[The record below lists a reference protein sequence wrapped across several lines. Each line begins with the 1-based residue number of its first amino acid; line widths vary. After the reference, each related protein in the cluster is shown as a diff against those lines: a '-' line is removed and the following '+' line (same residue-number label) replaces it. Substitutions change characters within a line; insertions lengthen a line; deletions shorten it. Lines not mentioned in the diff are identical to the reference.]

1 MINLKRQIPPKMCIL
16 LNKQG
21 EKLQLTASS
30 DLDLSLRSSAV
41 GSERLNLLHDVHS
54 VNYLTEHNVMSI
66 QMRSGDLPITRDTH
80 SYGGN
85 EELRTVG
92 VGTRVRHGK
101 QSSSVVTHNEAL
113 ISELGSVD
121 GLASVAI
128 EVLPLT
134 CPTHAYRNISS
145 LEHESGNHS
154 VEDRVLVAK
163 ILTLSSLSLL
173 SGAEGTEVLGS
184 LGNDISAQ
192 LPMKMKTKCHLKDN
206 ATHVL
211 SIGREVHVHQWV
223 LRASGKS
230 TEDTRRHSSRRRSEF
245 RESKHRCSE

>member
-54 VNYLTEHNVMSI
+54 VNHLTEHNVMSI

-80 SYGGN
+80 SYGGD

-101 QSSSVVTHNEAL
+101 
-113 ISELGSVD
+113 
-121 GLASVAI
+121 
-128 EVLPLT
+128 
-134 CPTHAYRNISS
+134 
-145 LEHESGNHS
+145 
-154 VEDRVLVAK
+154 
-163 ILTLSSLSLL
+163 
-173 SGAEGTEVLGS
+173 
-184 LGNDISAQ
+184 
-192 LPMKMKTKCHLKDN
+192 
-206 ATHVL
+206 
-211 SIGREVHVHQWV
+211 
-223 LRASGKS
+223 
-230 TEDTRRHSSRRRSEF
+230 
-245 RESKHRCSE
+245 

>member
-1 MINLKRQIPPKMCIL
+1 
-16 LNKQG
+16 
-21 EKLQLTASS
+21 
-30 DLDLSLRSSAV
+30 
-41 GSERLNLLHDVHS
+41 
-54 VNYLTEHNVMSI
+54 
-66 QMRSGDLPITRDTH
+66 MRSRDLPITRDTH
-80 SYGGN
+80 SYGGD

-173 SGAEGTEVLGS
+173 SGAEATEVLGS
-184 LGNDISAQ
+184 LGNNVAEQLLPHTITPKPTSKVILPAGCPPMEISKNTLGRDISSCTG
-192 LPMKMKTKCHLKDN
+192 MIMT
-206 ATHVL
+206 
-211 SIGREVHVHQWV
+211 
-223 LRASGKS
+223 
-230 TEDTRRHSSRRRSEF
+230 
-245 RESKHRCSE
+245 

>member
-1 MINLKRQIPPKMCIL
+1 MNDSQREKRMINLKRQIPPKMCIL

-54 VNYLTEHNVMSI
+54 VNHLTEHNVMSI
-66 QMRSGDLPITRDTH
+66 QMRSRDLPITRDTH
-80 SYGGN
+80 SYGGD

-134 CPTHAYRNISS
+134 CSTHAYRNISS

-173 SGAEGTEVLGS
+173 SGAEATEVLGS
-184 LGNDISAQ
+184 FGNNVAEQLLPHTITPKPTSKVILPAGCPPMEISKNTLGRDISSCTG
-192 LPMKMKTKCHLKDN
+192 MIMT
-206 ATHVL
+206 
-211 SIGREVHVHQWV
+211 
-223 LRASGKS
+223 
-230 TEDTRRHSSRRRSEF
+230 
-245 RESKHRCSE
+245 